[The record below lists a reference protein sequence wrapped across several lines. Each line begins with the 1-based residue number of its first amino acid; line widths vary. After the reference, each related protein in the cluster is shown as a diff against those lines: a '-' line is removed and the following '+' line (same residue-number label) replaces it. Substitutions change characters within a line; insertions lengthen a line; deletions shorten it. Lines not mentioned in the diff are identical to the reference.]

1 MRTDAV
7 LLAVLALAHLAAG
20 APAPFRRL
28 TNREAIQSG
37 LPLPMPHST
46 TTTSS
51 AAPSSAPGSC
61 TFGQNW
67 QQYTDGIAGIYAPP
81 VCQSGNQW
89 YQSGQAYNFAIDAI
103 NQSCYV
109 QMDKC
114 QLAANQGGNKNPL
127 TVANC
132 NGPQIQAC
140 LAQAQKTVNG
150 AASSSASTTSTSSS
164 ATTTSKP
171 ASSTSTTTSSSATAS
186 PSTTVPP
193 PACASGGNW
202 QQYTAGI
209 AGINA
214 PPVCQS
220 GKYWYQSGQQ
230 YNFPIDA
237 INQSCYVQ
245 MNNCQLAANQSGNK
259 SPLTVSNCNGAQI
272 QACLDQAKTTVKNA
286 GY

>member
-1 MRTDAV
+1 
-7 LLAVLALAHLAAG
+7 
-20 APAPFRRL
+20 
-28 TNREAIQSG
+28 
-37 LPLPMPHST
+37 MPPT
-46 TTTSS
+46 TSASTTSS
-51 AAPSSAPGSC
+51 AAPTSAPGSC
-61 TFGQNW
+61 GFGPNW

-81 VCQSGNQW
+81 VCQSGDQW

-114 QLAANQGGNKNPL
+114 QLAANQGGNKGPL

-140 LAQAQKTVNG
+140 LAQAKKTT
-150 AASSSASTTSTSSS
+150 ATSSS
-164 ATTTSKP
+164 ATTTSTSTTTTSSSTTTSKP
-171 ASSTSTTTSSSATAS
+171 ASSSTTTTTSSSATAS

-209 AGINA
+209 GGIYA

-230 YNFPIDA
+230 YNFPVDA
-237 INQSCYVQ
+237 INQSCYAQ
-245 MNNCQLAANQSGNK
+245 MNNCQQAANQSGNK
-259 SPLTVSNCNGAQI
+259 SPLTVSNCGGAQI
-272 QACLDQAKTTVKNA
+272 NACLDQAKITAKNA